1 MHRPVPFKHKGK
13 KKKKKVFIAGQQ
25 KCNFYKKINKNC
37 NLYPQLLIIFSCG
50 HNIAKE
56 KTVAPPVK

>member
-1 MHRPVPFKHKGK
+1 MRRPVPFKHKG

-50 HNIAKE
+50 PYIA
-56 KTVAPPVK
+56 